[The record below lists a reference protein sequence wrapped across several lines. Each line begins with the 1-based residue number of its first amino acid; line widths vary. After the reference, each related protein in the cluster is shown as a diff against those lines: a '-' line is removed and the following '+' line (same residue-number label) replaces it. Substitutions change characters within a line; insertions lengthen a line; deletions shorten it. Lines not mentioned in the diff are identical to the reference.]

1 MVLRA
6 SIFRSVVDLIRKIPG
21 TRIIPQAINIKAKGR
36 GSALVT
42 AIDLEINPGKKPAM
56 SPPANPRRGLSDDC
70 TANA

>member
-1 MVLRA
+1 M
-6 SIFRSVVDLIRKIPG
+6 DKNNG
-21 TRIIPQAINIKAKGR
+21 INIKAKGR

-56 SPPANPRRGLSDDC
+56 RPPANPRRGLSDDC